1 MEEKIVKLQIG
12 HNSIT
17 VYDPK
22 EIERL
27 INRISVLEDKV
38 VELEQIISNYNEEDE
53 GEQGSH

>member
-12 HNSIT
+12 NNSIT